1 MKDYLNNYW
10 RYIEDK
16 NTKQAKKIYEYLN
29 KDRLYSIIVDNNVYW
44 LETTS
49 MNTNIPNY
57 IYEDIKRYMNK
68 KGYTYLYDIKTRF

>member
-1 MKDYLNNYW
+1 MKDYLRNYW
-10 RYIEDK
+10 RYIEGK
-16 NTKQAKKIYEYLN
+16 NTEQSKKIHEYLN

-57 IYEDIKRYMNK
+57 VYEDIKRYMNK
-68 KGYTYLYDIKTRF
+68 KGYTYLYDIKTSL